1 MKLALF
7 LLLVGCSPDRAA
19 GKYQSATGKGPIIEL
34 RADGTLDMPPHADP
48 LCDDDKPALD
58 ACRARQRWSRDG
70 SKVTLRI
77 GGVWSNASGSIGG
90 MFDKPGPPCECRLE
104 THEATLDADTLA
116 IGKERAVRIR

>member
-1 MKLALF
+1 MKLVLVC
-7 LLLVGCSPDRAA
+7 LLAGCSADRAA
-19 GKYQSATGKGPIIEL
+19 GKYQSDTGKGPIIEL

-48 LCDDDKPALD
+48 RCDDDKPALD
-58 ACRARQRWSRDG
+58 ACRTKQRWSRDG
-70 SKVTLRI
+70 NKVTLQI
-77 GGVWSNASGSIGG
+77 GGVWSNAPGSIGG